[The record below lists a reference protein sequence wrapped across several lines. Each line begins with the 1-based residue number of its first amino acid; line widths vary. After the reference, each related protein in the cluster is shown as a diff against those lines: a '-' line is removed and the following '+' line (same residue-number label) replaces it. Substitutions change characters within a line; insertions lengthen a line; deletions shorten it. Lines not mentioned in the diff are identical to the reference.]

1 MFNFNTYFFAYFF
14 GLGILGNA
22 PRSVRRASVRKLDL
36 CAERQQDGGRCGRRK
51 RRPGHGSAGAR

>member
-1 MFNFNTYFFAYFF
+1 MLNNNLIYRR
-14 GLGILGNA
+14 ILGNA
-22 PRSVRRASVRKLDL
+22 HAGSMRRASVRKLDL